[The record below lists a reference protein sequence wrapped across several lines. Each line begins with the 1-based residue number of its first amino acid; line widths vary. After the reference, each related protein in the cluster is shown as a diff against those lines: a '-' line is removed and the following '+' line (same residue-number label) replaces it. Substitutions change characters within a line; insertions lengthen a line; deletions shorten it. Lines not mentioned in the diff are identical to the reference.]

1 MPILGE
7 KLITATSNRLEVYFP
22 YTTGMVSKI
31 KAIPSARF
39 DGEKKCWWL
48 PRRVGYA
55 KFLVSFGRQYKF
67 AIDPDVFDLAH
78 QKEIK
83 LDLDRSPLYDYQR
96 LAVDFIHKNE
106 GTCLIADDMGLGKTI
121 EALWYAREADANPLL
136 IISPASVVY
145 KWHREVQTWT
155 GWDVEVVPGYKSK
168 IPHSRVLIMSYNVMT
183 YRIKHDK
190 DFQERCFSLV
200 IFDESHN
207 LKNKDAD
214 RTLAAHRIIADR
226 RLFLSGT
233 PILNRPIELF
243 TTLNMI
249 NPSEWMNYWSFAAK
263 YCDMQNKVVYHG
275 GRQHTFKDVSGSS
288 NIEELK
294 NRIEPI
300 MLRRLKRDVAKELP
314 ELTRVEVPVQMSGK
328 AEYNKAKSAFLT
340 WIAENGKDITPN
352 ALSKLNVL
360 RQLIGHGK
368 VDAAV
373 ELAQEALDSDPHR
386 KVVIYAHHKDVVEK
400 IHKALVDYGCG
411 TIVGDN
417 SSADREHTMLAFQ
430 NKQLP
435 RVLVISSAGG
445 EGIDLFA
452 ADVIIFAEREWNGGK
467 EEQAEGRLHRQG
479 QKNQVMA
486 YYLVALGTIDEVIA
500 HLIEEKREIFKTL
513 IGSADIIKEVLER
526 MV

>member
-1 MPILGE
+1 MPILNE

-22 YTTGMVSKI
+22 YTAGMVSKI

-55 KFLVSFGRQYKF
+55 KFLTSFGRQYKF

-83 LDLDRSPLYDYQR
+83 LDLDRSLLYNYQWT
-96 LAVDFIHKNE
+96 AVDFIHTNE
-106 GTCLIADDMGLGKTI
+106 GTCLIADDFGIGKTI
-121 EALWYAREADANPLL
+121 EALWYAKEADIKQVLVVT
-136 IISPASVVY
+136 PASVVY
-145 KWHREVQTWT
+145 KWQREVQTWT
-155 GWDVEVVPGYKSK
+155 GWDAEVVSGYKSK
-168 IPHSRVLIMSYNVMT
+168 ILNARVLIMSYNVMT

-190 DFQERCFSLV
+190 DFQEKCFGLV
-200 IFDESHN
+200 IFDESHY
-207 LKNKDAD
+207 LKNKDVD

-263 YCDMQNKVVYHG
+263 YCNMQNKVVYRG
-275 GRQHTFKDVSGSS
+275 GRQHTFKDVSGCS
-288 NIEELK
+288 NIDDLRK
-294 NRIEPI
+294 RLEPI

-314 ELTRVEVPVQMSGK
+314 ELIRVEVPVQMSNK

-352 ALSKLNVL
+352 TLSKLNVL
-360 RQLIGHGK
+360 RQLIGYGK

-386 KVVIYAHHKDVVEK
+386 KVVVYAHHRDVVEK
-400 IHKALVDYGCG
+400 IRVALADYGCG

-417 SSADREHTMLAFQ
+417 SSSEREHTVSAFQ

-467 EEQAEGRLHRQG
+467 EEQGEGRLHRNG
-479 QKNQVMA
+479 QKNQVAA
-486 YYLVALGTIDEVIA
+486 YYLVAIGTMDEVMA

-513 IGSADIIKEVLER
+513 IGSADITKEVLER